1 MGEVAIR
8 IENIGK
14 RYTVGARPQLHRN
27 IRAMFRGALSAGT
40 TVKSHGVGTPEDN
53 SLWALRDVSFEVA
66 TGEVVGVIGRN
77 GSGKSTL
84 LKILSRIV
92 KPTTGA
98 ATIRGRVGS
107 LLEVGAGFHPELTG
121 RENIYL
127 NGAVLGMRKREID
140 KQFDEIVEFAEI
152 ERFLDTPVK
161 RYSSG
166 MYMRLAFAVSA
177 HLASDILLVDE
188 VLAVGDAAFQQKC
201 LGKMDQMSKGGRT
214 VLFVSHNLGAVV
226 QLCSRAVLLRA
237 GRVAA
242 LGRSE
247 TVVAG
252 YLSEDSGD
260 LPDVSPDP
268 SLNAGSPL
276 VVTRCWVTT
285 PGEEVTVRSVG
296 VISGFE
302 IRLEVFARCEILD
315 ADISLRV
322 SNMLGAPLFTS
333 NLSDVSRDT
342 TRLRPGKHLFVV
354 TIPGRFL
361 APDTYSLHVG
371 LHRPNVEV
379 FDAHDGILKFKIEE
393 AGSEMWRFN
402 GRQYGNIL
410 VQLPWRHEQREC

>member
-14 RYTVGARPQLHRN
+14 RYTVGVRPQLHRN
-27 IRAMFRGALSAGT
+27 IHAMFRGALSAWT
-40 TVKSHGVGTPEDN
+40 TVKSHGVDTPEDN
-53 SLWALRDVSFEVA
+53 SIWALRDISFEVA

-188 VLAVGDAAFQQKC
+188 V
-201 LGKMDQMSKGGRT
+201 
-214 VLFVSHNLGAVV
+214 
-226 QLCSRAVLLRA
+226 
-237 GRVAA
+237 
-242 LGRSE
+242 
-247 TVVAG
+247 
-252 YLSEDSGD
+252 
-260 LPDVSPDP
+260 
-268 SLNAGSPL
+268 
-276 VVTRCWVTT
+276 
-285 PGEEVTVRSVG
+285 
-296 VISGFE
+296 
-302 IRLEVFARCEILD
+302 
-315 ADISLRV
+315 
-322 SNMLGAPLFTS
+322 
-333 NLSDVSRDT
+333 
-342 TRLRPGKHLFVV
+342 
-354 TIPGRFL
+354 
-361 APDTYSLHVG
+361 
-371 LHRPNVEV
+371 
-379 FDAHDGILKFKIEE
+379 
-393 AGSEMWRFN
+393 
-402 GRQYGNIL
+402 
-410 VQLPWRHEQREC
+410 